1 MSQDEIE
8 IREIRLLKYYV
19 LFQFSIYFLS
29 LIIRDFI
36 FPGGSLETVNWLR
49 FVPAAIFMGIF
60 ILLGLEK
67 VKKNLDKPQ
76 LLSILVLLSVTT
88 ILTRFITPG
97 YTIAVDHARF
107 FPGISNVGVFNF
119 GFDQIFFLILPVLFV
134 AWQFPQKTM
143 FLFCGFITWME
154 ISISLL
160 TTDTNTLNF
169 LILIVTILF
178 RGVIFVIMGFFING
192 MSEVQRSQ
200 RIELEKVNARLRKSA
215 IYTEQLAQSRER
227 NRLARELHDTL
238 AHTLSS
244 TAVQLEAVKVLYDT
258 NPAQAK
264 IVLEQS
270 LENTRN
276 GLNET
281 RRALKDLRT
290 SELENYGL
298 YQSIKNLLI
307 SGAERSGFIYYDN
320 LDVKINFLP
329 DQISHVIYRTIQEA
343 IENTVK
349 HAKANRVD
357 LQINLMERLIH
368 IHYTDDGQGFSF
380 ADIGDAKHYGL
391 RGMQERVELIGGK
404 IKIKSE
410 PEGGTNIEV
419 DLELQDD

>member
-1 MSQDEIE
+1 MNQDEIE

-19 LFQFSIYFLS
+19 LFQFIIYFLS
-29 LIIRDFI
+29 IIVRDFI
-36 FPGGSLETVNWLR
+36 IMGGFLDTVNWLR
-49 FVPAAIFMGIF
+49 FIPAIIFVGIF
-60 ILLGLEK
+60 IVLGLDK
-67 VKKNLDKPQ
+67 VKKNLTKPR
-76 LLSILVLLSVTT
+76 LLFILALLSVTT

-97 YTIAVDHARF
+97 YSIAINRARLLPSIF
-107 FPGISNVGVFNF
+107 NVGVFTF
-119 GFDQIFFLILPVLFV
+119 GFDQLFFLILPVLFV

-143 FLFCGFITWME
+143 FLFCGFITWIE

-160 TTDTNTLNF
+160 TAETDTLSF
-169 LILIVTILF
+169 FILIVTILF
-178 RGVIFVIMGFFING
+178 RGVIFGIMGFFING

-244 TAVQLEAVKVLYDT
+244 TAVQLEAVKVLYDA
-258 NPAQAK
+258 NPVQAK

-298 YQSIKNLLI
+298 FQAIKNLLI

-320 LDVKINFLP
+320 LDIKINLFP

-349 HAKANRVD
+349 HAKAHHVD
-357 LQINLMERLIH
+357 LKIDVMDRLIH
-368 IHYTDDGQGFSF
+368 IQYTDDGQGFSI
-380 ADIGDAKHYGL
+380 ADIGDVKHYGL

-404 IKIKSE
+404 INIKSE
-410 PEGGTNIEV
+410 PGGGTNIEV
-419 DLELQDD
+419 DLELYDD